1 MNRTERAGMAKKSE
15 SAASVKKI
23 MDNCELSCARGYEGI
38 VYLRDILLQYFSN
51 QIGPARKKIDPNTLF
66 VFAYS
71 GKGFDS
77 ERKKQGRK
85 RKIVLVLRQA
95 RLL

>member
-1 MNRTERAGMAKKSE
+1 
-15 SAASVKKI
+15 

-38 VYLRDILLQYFSN
+38 VYLRDILFQYYSDKV
-51 QIGPARKKIDPNTLF
+51 GPSGKKNDPNTLF

-71 GKGFDS
+71 GKGVDS
-77 ERKKQGRK
+77 ERKEQGQK

-95 RLL
+95 RRL